1 MIDVQQV
8 RLVAEREIREQARG
22 KPLWISTA
30 IAVVGVVLAIV
41 LPSVL
46 SSGTKTY
53 DVAVV
58 GQPSAAV
65 RAAIQ
70 QSAHG
75 VGAQAR
81 IYAVPDEAAA
91 RAALRAKGAAHADVA
106 LDPAGPGTVLVDRAI
121 PPGATDGRALLA
133 EGIARSVAVTEAIAA
148 SGLTPAQARALIEP
162 EPLRLDHLR
171 AAPAS
176 SAHRG
181 LALGS
186 SIVFFVLVIA
196 FGTAVLTGVVHE
208 KSTRVVEVILSS
220 MRPVNLLAG
229 KVAGASLVV
238 LGQGALLVAA
248 ALISAHAVGSD
259 VLGGDGAAGGGSGV
273 GAIVAAGVWI
283 VLGFVL
289 YAWLFAALGS
299 LASRVEDAQSIAFPV
314 QIPLFVGYFASF
326 TALGSGTPNTLV
338 TVLAYVPFTAP
349 MDMSVLT
356 ATGAAAW
363 WQVAVSML
371 ITLGTIVVVARLA
384 TVVFTRSILRVGQ
397 RVRLR
402 SVLGA
407 QAESPRSMVSSSA
420 R

>member
-1 MIDVQQV
+1 MIDVRQV
-8 RLVAEREIREQARG
+8 RLVAGREIREQVRG

-30 IAVVGVVLAIV
+30 ITLVGVVLAIV
-41 LPSVL
+41 LPSTL
-46 SSGTKTY
+46 SAGPTTY

-58 GQPSAAV
+58 GPPSATV
-65 RAAIQ
+65 RAAIE
-70 QSAHG
+70 QSAHAA
-75 VGAQAR
+75 GARAE
-81 IYAVPDEAAA
+81 IHTVPDAGAA
-91 RAALRAKGAAHADVA
+91 RAALRAKGTAHADVA
-106 LDPAGPGTVLVDRAI
+106 LDPAGAGTVLVDRAI
-121 PPGATDGRALLA
+121 TPGSTDGRALLA
-133 EGIARSVAVTEAIAA
+133 EGIARTVAVSRAIAA
-148 SGLTPAQARALIEP
+148 SGLTPAQAWALLAP
-162 EPLRLDHLR
+162 EPLHLEHLR

-186 SIVFFVLVIA
+186 AIVFFVLVIT

-208 KSTRVVEVILSS
+208 KSTRVVEVVLSS

-229 KVAGASLVV
+229 KVAGASVVV
-238 LGQGALLVAA
+238 LAQGALLVAA
-248 ALISAHAVGSD
+248 ALVSAHAVGSD
-259 VLGGDGAAGGGSGV
+259 ALRGSGV
-273 GAIVAAGVWI
+273 GAIIAAGVWI

-326 TALGSGTPNTLV
+326 TALGSGTANTLV

-371 ITLGTIVVVARLA
+371 ITLGTIVVVARFA
-384 TVVFTRSILRVGQ
+384 TGVFARSILRVGQ

-402 SVLGA
+402 SLFGDRERVVA
-407 QAESPRSMVSSSA
+407 AEATASRS
-420 R
+420 